1 MSSQDVNNEPTG
13 AADAC
18 EACPL
23 GGIVERR
30 AFLRDATLAVAGIFV
45 ALGAAT
51 SDARALP
58 VRMASALSYRGDER
72 TYPVPIADGAT
83 IDKDESL
90 IVARNSNVRSITRST
105 GPTGPSSR
113 AERRAVW
120 IASPFVAITTRSWSI
135 STSSISR
142 TKIQSSGR
150 LPSSKFERGPNVV

>member
-1 MSSQDVNNEPTG
+1 MSSQDVNNEPAG
-13 AADAC
+13 AVDAC

-58 VRMASALSYRGDER
+58 VRMASALSHRGDER

-90 IVARNSNVRSITRST
+90 IVARWQGVR
-105 GPTGPSSR
+105 
-113 AERRAVW
+113 ERRWRNAT
-120 IASPFVAITTRSWSI
+120 F
-135 STSSISR
+135 
-142 TKIQSSGR
+142 
-150 LPSSKFERGPNVV
+150 RGGKRR

>member
-13 AADAC
+13 AVDAC

-58 VRMASALSYRGDER
+58 VRMAVRNYNPCMSAAWTE
-72 TYPVPIADGAT
+72 
-83 IDKDESL
+83 
-90 IVARNSNVRSITRST
+90 
-105 GPTGPSSR
+105 
-113 AERRAVW
+113 
-120 IASPFVAITTRSWSI
+120 AS
-135 STSSISR
+135 
-142 TKIQSSGR
+142 
-150 LPSSKFERGPNVV
+150 